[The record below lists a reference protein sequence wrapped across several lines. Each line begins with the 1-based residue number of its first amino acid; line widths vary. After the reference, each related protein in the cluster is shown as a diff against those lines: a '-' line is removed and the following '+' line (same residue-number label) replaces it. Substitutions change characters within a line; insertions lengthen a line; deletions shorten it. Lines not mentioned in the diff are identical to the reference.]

1 MQKQLIYKNTAR
13 IEEESLRLQGIAETL
28 QESLTPLFA
37 VAENPINMADLDIL
51 FRSPKDFFVSVL
63 VPENPTINGMTVSK
77 TKMFDLLEI
86 PEHILATFTGVEN
99 FVKNWEHTGK
109 YLYSLE
115 IKDGLIQVKESI
127 LQSIEAQNSIY
138 IETEKQTKIYNAV
151 LSMDQSMKTI
161 REVLGTSS
169 FNLTLLKQMFKIDD
183 SFDGMPKGYGNIVF
197 DIDYNFFKSI
207 E

>member
-138 IETEKQTKIYNAV
+138 IETEKQTKIYDAV

>member
-127 LQSIEAQNSIY
+127 LQSIETQNSIY
-138 IETEKQTKIYNAV
+138 IETEKQTKIYDAV